1 MGASHLVGTTLVRF
15 PNPHYVVDLQVSWRI
30 GLVLPL
36 SSPRVGGVKREWRC
50 RRQQQD
56 EWISW
61 AKICHVGSIC
71 HWTISIYSKFSLILC
86 ITQVHI
92 MVLWQCLQCKL
103 YMHVL
108 RPQNKKTANHAF
120 ESYAGMLVCWYAWH
134 QMHVSQQPKLPFRIR
149 EASHIQNGWIFGK
162 VPNGLW
168 PPPPSF

>member
-1 MGASHLVGTTLVRF
+1 MQCWQLPPGFQGGSRLRIVEQGGGCFPLGWYYPSQVPQPTLRSR
-15 PNPHYVVDLQVSWRI
+15 PSSQLEN
-30 GLVLPL
+30 LVLPL
-36 SSPRVGGVKREWRC
+36 STPRVGGVKREWRW
-50 RRQQQD
+50 RRQD

-108 RPQNKKTANHAF
+108 RPQNKKTVHHAF
-120 ESYAGMLVCWYAWH
+120 ELYAGMLVCLASDACITTT
-134 QMHVSQQPKLPFRIR
+134 QVAFQNKLTIIL
-149 EASHIQNGWIFGK
+149 HT
-162 VPNGLW
+162 
-168 PPPPSF
+168 